1 MTPHACPPGLTRQ
14 APVDA
19 APGAGTWALPG
30 LGAARCADT
39 ARLRGDPLA
48 ASAVRYSRF
57 LLLEVPGSWGTSALD
72 GKHLEAGVAAELAA
86 AAAAAGT
93 HVLLIRRHGRRPQDG
108 PGGGDG
114 PKAWAIADTSAGAE
128 RVLWG
133 TWSEPAD
140 LLALDLSAPL
150 PDAASATGPQRL
162 ALVCTNGKRDQC
174 CALRGRPVA
183 GAIAAAAGWDTWEC
197 SHLGGHRFA
206 ATMMLLPTGDM
217 FGWLDEESALEV
229 TRRFDAGQLVL
240 SRYRGRCGQ
249 PEHVQ
254 AALHAAA
261 VRLGDSR
268 RGAIRVSRVRPLP
281 ADGAHRN
288 GGEPG
293 RAAGDAG
300 RWEVEVIHQ
309 ARPSPEAAYRVV
321 VAGAVTAPTFL
332 SCADGLPKADTRYEA
347 IAFTRVPGIAPPR
360 GDADNIFVTRDSD
373 RPSGAMITDV

>member
-1 MTPHACPPGLTRQ
+1 MTPHACPPGL
-14 APVDA
+14 
-19 APGAGTWALPG
+19 
-30 LGAARCADT
+30 GAARCADA
-39 ARLRGDPLA
+39 ARLRGDALA

-86 AAAAAGT
+86 AAAASGT
-93 HVLLIRRHGRRPQDG
+93 HVLLIRRHGRPQDG
-108 PGGGDG
+108 ASGGDG
-114 PKAWAIADTSAGAE
+114 RKAWAIADTSAGAE

-183 GAIAAAAGWDTWEC
+183 GAIAAAADWDTWEC

-240 SRYRGRCGQ
+240 SHYRGRCGQ

-268 RGAIRVSRVRPLP
+268 RGVIRVSRVRPLP
-281 ADGAHRN
+281 AGGGGGAP
-288 GGEPG
+288 E
-293 RAAGDAG
+293 DG

-309 ARPSPEAAYRVV
+309 ARHAPEAAYRVV
-321 VAGAVTAPTFL
+321 VAGAVTAPAFL

-347 IAFTRVPGIAPPR
+347 IAFTRVPGIAPAP
-360 GDADNIFVTRDSD
+360 GDSHNIFVTRDSG